1 MTRRKG
7 GFYSNRPRSAIER
20 VPWVYSV
27 LGGAP
32 PRSPGAFMWW
42 NLVKLIHMPRPE
54 ENPSIDG
61 LPLLSEGSFDASR
74 IPPPMKLFRHTM
86 GRLPASPRCRAC
98 QVPFEGI
105 GGRFARTFL
114 GRRPSNYSLH
124 FCNRCEQSLRE
135 HPGGVEIE
143 LSLLFADVRG
153 STQLAER
160 MKPSEFSALIDR
172 FYTTATDVL
181 IHTDAIIDKLS
192 GDEVLGVYVPGF
204 AGPNHAGRA
213 IEAAERLLVETGH
226 ADPGGPW
233 VGVGAGVNTGVA
245 WIGSLGSAGGVTD
258 ITVLGD
264 PVNTAARLASQAAVG
279 EVVISDRSWN
289 DARLESRPSET
300 RRLMLKGKSEGVSVH
315 VLRLG

>member
-1 MTRRKG
+1 
-7 GFYSNRPRSAIER
+7 
-20 VPWVYSV
+20 
-27 LGGAP
+27 
-32 PRSPGAFMWW
+32 
-42 NLVKLIHMPRPE
+42 MPRPE
-54 ENPSIDG
+54 ESPSIDG
-61 LPLLSEGSFDASR
+61 LPLLTEESFNASNV
-74 IPPPMKLFRHTM
+74 PTGMKVFRHTM
-86 GRLPASPRCRAC
+86 GRLPANPRCRAC
-98 QVPFEGI
+98 QVPFEGA

-114 GRRPSNYSLH
+114 RRWPSNYSLH
-124 FCNRCEQSLRE
+124 FCNRCEQALRE

-172 FYTTATDVL
+172 FYTTATNVL

-226 ADPGGPW
+226 TDPGGPW
-233 VGVGAGVNTGVA
+233 VEVGAGVNTGVA

-264 PVNTAARLASQAAVG
+264 PVNIAARLASQAKVG
-279 EVVISDRSWN
+279 EIVISERSWN
-289 DARLESRPSET
+289 ESQLEARPSEQRSLT
-300 RRLMLKGKSEGVSVH
+300 LKGKSDEVAVH
-315 VLRLG
+315 VLHVD